1 MYDILTGLTV
11 VEASAFVAAPLG
23 GMTLAQMGAEV
34 IRVDPVGG
42 GIDARRWPL
51 AKTAD
56 GEPGDSL
63 YWAGLNKAKKSVLLN
78 LRDPD
83 GQALYADLVVAARNL
98 LTNLPSGG
106 WNGYETLSARR
117 PDLIQVQV
125 TGNRDGSTAV
135 DYTVNS
141 AVGYPLA
148 TGPAGDDRPV
158 NHLLPAWDVATGLMA
173 ALGLM
178 AADRQRVATGQGRFI
193 SLALSDVALAT
204 VGHLGHIGEWQI
216 NGTQREKG
224 GNDLYG
230 AFGRDFATADGG
242 RVMVAA
248 ISRRQWRGLVKAADL
263 AQAVADIQADTGLD
277 LDQEGQRYQARGA
290 IAAALAPWI
299 AARPLAAVA
308 AAFDAQG
315 VCWGPYRSFG
325 ELVDSDPRCSPANPM
340 FAEVDQPGIG
350 RYLMPGLPLEF
361 AGLRRRPTEPAPRL
375 GQHTEEVLAD
385 RLGLSDA
392 AIGRLLETGVA
403 ANRPD

>member
-51 AKTAD
+51 AKD
-56 GEPGDSL
+56 GGASL
-63 YWAGLNKAKKSVLLN
+63 YWAGLNKAKKSVLLD
-78 LRDPD
+78 LRHPE
-83 GQALYADLVVAARNL
+83 GRALYVELAVAARNL

-106 WNGYETLSARR
+106 WNGYDTLATRR
-117 PDLIQVQV
+117 PDLIQVQI

-148 TGPAGDDRPV
+148 TGPAGDDAPV
-158 NHLLPAWDVATGLMA
+158 NHVLPAWDVATGLMA
-173 ALGLM
+173 ALGLI
-178 AADRQRVATGQGRFI
+178 AADRQRVATGQGRYI

-204 VGHLGHIGEWQI
+204 VGHLGHIAEWQI
-216 NGTQREKG
+216 NGSQREKG

-230 AFGRDFATADGG
+230 AFGRDFATADGR

-248 ISRRQWRGLVKAADL
+248 ISRRQWRGLVAAAGL
-263 AQAVADIQADTGLD
+263 AEAVAGIQAETGLD
-277 LDQEGQRYQARGA
+277 LDDEGQRYAAREA
-290 IAAALAPWI
+290 IAAALAPWV
-299 AARPLAAVA
+299 AARPLAEVA
-308 AAFDAQG
+308 AAFDANG

-325 ELVDSDPRCSPANPM
+325 EMVADDPRCSPANPM

-350 RYLMPGLPLEF
+350 RYLAPGLPLEF
-361 AGLRRRPTEPAPRL
+361 AGLRRRATDPAPLL

-385 RLGLSDA
+385 RLGLGA
-392 AIGRLLETGVA
+392 GEIGRLFDAGIA
-403 ANRPD
+403 AGPTCT